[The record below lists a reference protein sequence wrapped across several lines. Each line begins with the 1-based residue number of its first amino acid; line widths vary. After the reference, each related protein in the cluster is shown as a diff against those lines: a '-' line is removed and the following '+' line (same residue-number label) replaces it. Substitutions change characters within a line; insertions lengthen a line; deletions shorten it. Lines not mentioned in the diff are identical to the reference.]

1 MAPRFDA
8 ASRTLELSV
17 ADWLARRA
25 GLGPGAWAR
34 GGMERLWLGQAIH
47 GRYQAEALEADPGY
61 RREVSL
67 ARATAHAGWT
77 ARLSGRADGL
87 RRAADGALVVEEIK
101 SYRRGS
107 GRGALARVLAAA
119 QACAYAWLAAPGET
133 IVRAE
138 IVWIELGGDGL
149 EREPVAVDLGEIEA
163 ELRATLDALLSEWE
177 DARAL
182 REARRASAAS
192 LPFPH
197 KAPRPAQL
205 EIVRAVERAL
215 DGREH
220 LLVQA
225 ATGTGKT
232 AAALWPALRFAL
244 ANDLRVFVLTAKNT
258 QQEMALRVV
267 DALGAAR
274 GLSAVQLRAKAR
286 MCANRERICREE
298 WCDYLVDWPT
308 KLAETNAL
316 ARLAEGPAAIRPE
329 RALEIGR
336 RAGLCPFE
344 LSLAAARRSVATV
357 CDYNYAFDPGVA
369 LSELGPDGD
378 PSGAILIVDEIH
390 NLVERG
396 RDWHSPELSSALW
409 RSVGGWIGALDAPL
423 SRALAADCEAL
434 AAIVASAVDEA
445 APDGADGPFAAEAR
459 VPEDELFAARAA
471 LDRGFVEYLEWRSR
485 TRSLQADD
493 PFAGAYFELLR
504 FLGALARPDP
514 SRIAC
519 AERSARERRVRLLCR
534 DPGRFLGALFA
545 RCHAAIGLSATL
557 EPLDL
562 SRDLLGLERA
572 RTATLALA
580 DPFPPENRRV
590 VIDASVTTAFRA
602 RDENYGPI
610 AERLTDFADAV
621 PGNCLILFPS
631 YAFLS
636 EVAARLAPKTKR
648 VLVQRPDDDERA
660 RQAILD
666 ALRSALFGDVAL
678 LAVCGGAFA
687 EGVDYPGDALR
698 AVAVVGPC
706 LPAVSLERE
715 LLRAWHQDERGAGF
729 ELAYVLPG
737 MTRVVQAAGR
747 LIRSERDRGVIALYD
762 HRFAEPPYAEFLPRA
777 WTQAGVEALIG
788 DPAAAARE
796 FFGAG

>member
-1 MAPRFDA
+1 VAARFDTET
-8 ASRTLELSV
+8 RTLELSV
-17 ADWLARRA
+17 ADWLAHRA
-25 GLGPGAWAR
+25 ALGPGAFAR

-47 GRYQAEALEADPGY
+47 GRYQAEALEGDPTY
-61 RREVSL
+61 RREVAL
-67 ARATAHAGWT
+67 ARAIEHAGWQ

-101 SYRRGS
+101 SYRRGA
-107 GRGALARVLAAA
+107 GRGAVARALACA
-119 QACAYAWLAAPGET
+119 QARAYAWLAAPGEAA
-133 IVRAE
+133 VRAE
-138 IVWIELGGDGL
+138 IVWIELGGNAL
-149 EREPVAVDLGEIEA
+149 EREPVEVDLVAIEV
-163 ELRATLDALLSEWE
+163 ELRSALDALLQDWE
-177 DARAL
+177 QARSL
-182 REARRASAAS
+182 REIRRASAAS

-197 KAPRPAQL
+197 AAPRPAQL
-205 EIVRAVERAL
+205 EIVRGVERAL

-267 DALGAAR
+267 DALGPAR

-286 MCANRERICREE
+286 MCANHERICREE
-298 WCDYLVDWPT
+298 WCEYLVDWST
-308 KLAETNAL
+308 KLAESRAL
-316 ARLAEGPAAIRPE
+316 ERLAEGSTLRPE
-329 RALEIGR
+329 RAFELGA

-344 LSLAAARRSVATV
+344 LTLATARRSVATV

-369 LSELGPDGD
+369 LSEFGPEGD

-396 RDWHSPELSSALW
+396 REWHSPALSSALW
-409 RSVGGWIGALDAPL
+409 RSVGGWVSALDAPVSSEL
-423 SRALAADCEAL
+423 AARCDALAETV
-434 AAIVASAVDEA
+434 AAAVDEA
-445 APDGADGPFAAEAR
+445 APDGSDGPFAAEAR
-459 VPEDELFAARAA
+459 VPEDELFEARPG
-471 LDRGFVEYLEWRSR
+471 LDRAFVAYLEWRAR

-493 PFAGAYFELLR
+493 AFVSAYFELLR
-504 FLGALARPDP
+504 FLGALARSDP
-514 SRIAC
+514 SRVEC
-519 AERSARERRVRLLCR
+519 AERSARERRLRLLCR
-534 DPGRFLGALFA
+534 DPGRFLGAVFA
-545 RCHAAIGLSATL
+545 RCHSVIGLSATL
-557 EPLDL
+557 SPLDL
-562 SRDLLGLERA
+562 SRDLLGLECA
-572 RTATLALA
+572 RTATLELA

-590 VIDASVTTAFRA
+590 VIDPSVATAFRA

-636 EVAARLAPKTKR
+636 EIAARLAPKAKR

-660 RQAILD
+660 REAILG

-687 EGVDYPGDALR
+687 EGVDYPGDTLR

-706 LPAVSLERE
+706 LPALSLERE
-715 LLRAWHQDERGAGF
+715 LLRAWHEGERGQGF

-737 MTRVVQAAGR
+737 LVRVVQAAGR

-762 HRFAEPPYAEFLPRA
+762 HRFAEPPYADFLPRA
-777 WTQAGVEALIG
+777 WTADGVEALLG
-788 DPAAAARE
+788 DPAAVARE
-796 FFGAG
+796 FFATG